1 MVFLCLILKK
11 RESETFVRTDPKI
24 ISFLTYEA
32 KLIKIW
38 HATKENSPC
47 HQRES
52 EKYDS
57 FLEGLNNSS
66 LIDN

>member
-11 RESETFVRTDPKI
+11 RESETFDRNGSKI
-24 ISFLTYEA
+24 ISFLTYETNPL
-32 KLIKIW
+32 KFWRLQK
-38 HATKENSPC
+38 NSPC
-47 HQRES
+47 HQREF